1 MIRWVT
7 ASLAATAMVLA
18 AAPPA
23 AAEGDSADALFR
35 EGRRLMKK
43 GRHAEACDAFARS
56 NRAEPSVGALLNL
69 GVCREKTGERAR
81 AWQAFRDAET
91 LAAAESDRKRRRYAG
106 DRAAALADQIAF
118 VVLRVPEELHD
129 VEDLVITLDGEPIE
143 VEGEPLPVDPGSHT
157 FAAEL
162 GEARWSRELEA
173 SAGGEPIAV
182 AVEFEIGS
190 RATPE
195 PSGGLE
201 DRPDPGR
208 ARRWLGLGLAGA
220 GIAAAA
226 AGTGFGLSARSL
238 WNQVEGCR
246 EMPPCSAD
254 EIATGEKASSRANIS
269 TVLFVAAVGLAG
281 AGTYLWLTAPRSGE
295 RGIAVAPLLDGSLAG
310 AAISG
315 RF

>member
-7 ASLAATAMVLA
+7 ASLAATAIVLA

-23 AAEGDSADALFR
+23 AAEDDSADALFR
-35 EGRRLMKK
+35 EGRRLMKS

-56 NRAEPSVGALLNL
+56 NRVEPSVGALLNL

-91 LAAAESDRKRRRYAG
+91 LAAAESDRKRRRYAR

-118 VVLRVPEELHD
+118 VVLRVPEELRD
-129 VEDLVITLDGEPIE
+129 VEDLVITLDGEPVE
-143 VEGEPLPVDPGSHT
+143 VAGEPLPVDPGSHT

-182 AVEFEIGS
+182 AVEFES

-195 PSGGLE
+195 PQAVE

-208 ARRWLGLGLAGA
+208 DRRWLGLGLAGA

-254 EIATGEKASSRANIS
+254 EIATGERASSRANIS

-295 RGIAVAPLLDGSLAG
+295 SGIAVAPLLDGSLAG